1 MSIPSNPAA
10 MTASSPGT
18 HARSRSPVS
27 VSSAN
32 APEHADASLP
42 PAPPPTARPSPVERR
57 AVHKIRFAAAEW
69 AQVEARARASGRAP
83 ACYVREVALGAVPK
97 VSRTRA
103 NAPAIRELGA
113 LAAAV
118 QRLRGTVA
126 PSGNHGSAGP
136 APAPGAPGSR
146 HEGAAIDAELGA
158 ILDGLLAVVRRLA

>member
-1 MSIPSNPAA
+1 MSIPSDPAA
-10 MTASSPGT
+10 MTASSST
-18 HARSRSPVS
+18 KHASVRGHMS
-27 VSSAN
+27 VSSASVP
-32 APEHADASLP
+32 AHADASP
-42 PAPPPTARPSPVERR
+42 PAAPPRSARTSPVERR
-57 AVHKIRFAAAEW
+57 AVRKIRFTAAEW
-69 AQVEARARASGRAP
+69 AQVEARARASGQAS

-103 NAPAIRELGA
+103 NAPTIRELGA

-136 APAPGAPGSR
+136 APAPGAPASR
-146 HEGAAIDAELGA
+146 HEAPTLDAELGA